1 MNLREY
7 LQQRS
12 EMENARRDLRD
23 NAHLSFATPQTAG
36 EIIDFYRTYN
46 GLKRQMRPL
55 SAEQVETYL
64 AKGYAFV
71 GAYYDHQLAGIVA
84 SKQLPENYPYFH
96 LPQSEPQGQ
105 IYSLGGIY
113 VDPRVSG
120 MGIASRLSNIVTEGT
135 QQFARETDANIA
147 GLGIE
152 VSYDNYGSLKIMSR
166 QGNYIGFYSDTSG
179 QEGLSILLYR
189 PFTHDAINIAER
201 PTIDLVSTD
210 EELSRASLFGALE
223 TMAANPEIGGYQT
236 INQAVGEE
244 GNIVTTHILN
254 NVANTMPQPTFQ
266 MN

>member
-84 SKQLPENYPYFH
+84 SKQLPENLFYFMWDFV
-96 LPQSEPQGQ
+96 L
-105 IYSLGGIY
+105 IYLDFRIY
-113 VDPRVSG
+113 FLLFFVDV
-120 MGIASRLSNIVTEGT
+120 
-135 QQFARETDANIA
+135 F
-147 GLGIE
+147 
-152 VSYDNYGSLKIMSR
+152 
-166 QGNYIGFYSDTSG
+166 F
-179 QEGLSILLYR
+179 
-189 PFTHDAINIAER
+189 
-201 PTIDLVSTD
+201 
-210 EELSRASLFGALE
+210 
-223 TMAANPEIGGYQT
+223 
-236 INQAVGEE
+236 
-244 GNIVTTHILN
+244 
-254 NVANTMPQPTFQ
+254 
-266 MN
+266 